1 MLLPVLTKV
10 GAECKYSP
18 VKGHDRSTDSCWI
31 FKSQSGHNLSLIIV
45 FQLKKMTEI
54 DKHTNKTVQFDSY
67 ELIG

>member
-31 FKSQSGHNLSLIIV
+31 FKSQSRQFKPYNCFPI
-45 FQLKKMTEI
+45 KKMTEI